1 VRTVQHG
8 SSFKYVSCLKPGRV
22 EPGKYRI
29 KYYINKSLKNIKKL
43 LDIVVVIPEFYK
55 DDNKNQITKGLK
67 MNYQERILNDD
78 LTMKELKNN
87 TYLMFRAIGSDQVAK
102 DSQVWIKESNS
113 YCRESKKYFVVNC
126 ADLNKS
132 KLVDGSKK
140 VFTSFTY

>member
-1 VRTVQHG
+1 
-8 SSFKYVSCLKPGRV
+8 
-22 EPGKYRI
+22 
-29 KYYINKSLKNIKKL
+29 
-43 LDIVVVIPEFYK
+43 
-55 DDNKNQITKGLK
+55 

-78 LTMKELKNN
+78 LTMNELKND
-87 TYLMFRAIGSDQVAK
+87 TYLMFKAIGSDQVAK

-113 YCRESKKYFVVNC
+113 YCRESKKYIVTNC